1 MMKRIMNEKWIRRAS
16 ALLLA
21 GMIAAGGAAVD
32 GRDVSRVQAVTRDDV
47 SGNEAATDEE
57 IERARSELSTYANNL
72 IVKNNLT
79 GSLKEEIESILK
91 KARKK
96 VKEKYADD
104 FTAMAE
110 YVENVKSQMDA
121 VVAGIPSSTSEFI
134 ALADNY
140 STQTVKYGETVMI
153 VLPVVNY
160 SGAELS
166 DVVVKPQISNLVSEW
181 PFVPNSSGATK
192 TIKSFP
198 AYYNENDIQA
208 MRQDIGFSFVVRSD
222 VKSGYYPLK
231 FDFTYSRNNVVE
243 TATITTYVKA
253 IGTAESGSLDEE
265 TEDDE
270 EKSKPRIIVT
280 GFETTPAQIYAGDT
294 FTLTIHVKNTS
305 KSAAVTNVL
314 FDMQAKEEGKE
325 EDNKFAA
332 FLPTSGASSVY
343 VDSIAP
349 EGSTDLVIE
358 MSAKSDLA
366 QKPYV
371 LDVNMKYDSKEAM
384 DLSDTASVSIPIYQE
399 QRCETGDAEV
409 NPSDITV
416 GGQANIMFDVYNTG
430 KTTLYNVWVK
440 FKGDSISGGDTFL
453 GTITPGGTGSVD
465 AMITGAAATMDD
477 GTIKAEIS
485 YENESGVITAIEK
498 DLTLYVTE
506 EMMGG
511 DMMDPMGEGEMMEMG
526 ELEGAERAMP
536 KWLIPL
542 VILSV
547 IVIIIFVVVL
557 IRRKKKKK
565 AAAELDDFGFLD
577 SDGKN

>member
-1 MMKRIMNEKWIRRAS
+1 MMKRVMNEKWIRRAS

-265 TEDDE
+265 KEDDE

-542 VILSV
+542 VVLSV

>member
-1 MMKRIMNEKWIRRAS
+1 MMKRVMNEKWIRRAS

-265 TEDDE
+265 KEDDE

-542 VILSV
+542 VVLSV

-565 AAAELDDFGFLD
+565 EAAELDDFGFLD

>member
-1 MMKRIMNEKWIRRAS
+1 MMKRVMNEKWIRRVS
-16 ALLLA
+16 ALVLA
-21 GMIAAGGAAVD
+21 GVIAVGGAAVD

-72 IVKNNLT
+72 IVKHNLT

-96 VKEKYADD
+96 IKEKYADD

-140 STQTVKYGETVMI
+140 STQTVKHGETVMI

-231 FDFTYSRNNVVE
+231 FDFTYSRNNTVE

-265 TEDDE
+265 KEDDE

-280 GFETTPAQIYAGDT
+280 GFETYPAQIYAGDT

-465 AMITGAAATMDD
+465 AMLTGAAATMDD

-485 YENESGVITAIEK
+485 YENESGVITTIEK
-498 DLTLYVTE
+498 DLTLYVME

-511 DMMDPMGEGEMMEMG
+511 DMMDPMGEGEMMDMDEM
-526 ELEGAERAMP
+526 EGAGSGMP
-536 KWLIPL
+536 KWLTPL
-542 VILSV
+542 VALSV
-547 IVIIIFVVVL
+547 IVIVILVVVL
-557 IRRKKKKK
+557 IRRRKRKK